1 MNLLYDYLINKSIIL
16 QKLSKNM
23 MISRILILKND
34 TNIKQEKLIKEDLKN
49 ENKNNKNLKKAI
61 KTSYK
66 YLEHL
71 LGIRNYFNAYFYKTT
86 LEKILTR
93 QAVNLEKI
101 NLNQITEFYSIYLY
115 FKFLDSKKK
124 EIMKNDFE
132 EKNNSQKILKK
143 KNNPLKNNNNNEI
156 NNNLVCE
163 NKEKFFDNINI
174 ISNKN
179 FTFNTQIKDQLN
191 NSSLKSS
198 NEENLSNNKEKIDHK
213 LNFNFNFNFPPTP
226 NNFNLL
232 KKKRNKFKENSQNKK
247 KNINLNLNLNL
258 NVNSNSLDITEN
270 KAKSLV
276 NKNLNISNKIGLPKI
291 LLKHSYGGNNKEDCI
306 SIRNDEIN
314 NFSNEGNKNT
324 EKKKNIL
331 NSEYEKKFSQENLI
345 NNKLNLDDEID
356 LKKINKIS
364 AEDYCFDFNLLDVLN
379 IFFNY

>member
-1 MNLLYDYLINKSIIL
+1 M
-16 QKLSKNM
+16 
-23 MISRILILKND
+23 
-34 TNIKQEKLIKEDLKN
+34 
-49 ENKNNKNLKKAI
+49 
-61 KTSYK
+61 
-66 YLEHL
+66 
-71 LGIRNYFNAYFYKTT
+71 
-86 LEKILTR
+86 
-93 QAVNLEKI
+93 
-101 NLNQITEFYSIYLY
+101 
-115 FKFLDSKKK
+115 
-124 EIMKNDFE
+124 
-132 EKNNSQKILKK
+132 
-143 KNNPLKNNNNNEI
+143 
-156 NNNLVCE
+156 
-163 NKEKFFDNINI
+163 
-174 ISNKN
+174 
-179 FTFNTQIKDQLN
+179 
-191 NSSLKSS
+191 
-198 NEENLSNNKEKIDHK
+198 
-213 LNFNFNFNFPPTP
+213 
-226 NNFNLL
+226 
-232 KKKRNKFKENSQNKK
+232 
-247 KNINLNLNLNL
+247 NLNLNL

>member
-232 KKKRNKFKENSQNKK
+232 KKKRNKFKENSHNKK

-331 NSEYEKKFSQENLI
+331 NSEYEKKFSQHIRLRGG
-345 NNKLNLDDEID
+345 LD
-356 LKKINKIS
+356 LK
-364 AEDYCFDFNLLDVLN
+364 
-379 IFFNY
+379 

>member
-1 MNLLYDYLINKSIIL
+1 
-16 QKLSKNM
+16 
-23 MISRILILKND
+23 
-34 TNIKQEKLIKEDLKN
+34 
-49 ENKNNKNLKKAI
+49 
-61 KTSYK
+61 
-66 YLEHL
+66 
-71 LGIRNYFNAYFYKTT
+71 
-86 LEKILTR
+86 
-93 QAVNLEKI
+93 
-101 NLNQITEFYSIYLY
+101 
-115 FKFLDSKKK
+115 
-124 EIMKNDFE
+124 MKNDFE

-331 NSEYEKKFSQENLI
+331 NSEYEKKFSP
-345 NNKLNLDDEID
+345 
-356 LKKINKIS
+356 
-364 AEDYCFDFNLLDVLN
+364 
-379 IFFNY
+379 